1 VPCPPP
7 DLRRGGRL
15 TRKSSGAWGE
25 ELALR
30 YLIRRGYW
38 LVERNYRKR
47 RGEIDFIVR
56 NENSLVFVEEK
67 LRRST
72 GFGDPLEAVTAR
84 KQATI
89 RSLAEQY
96 LADNQPD
103 FDILRFDVVGILAT
117 DTGTRIE
124 HIEDAF

>member
-1 VPCPPP
+1 MPRPPP
-7 DLRRGGRL
+7 ELRRGGSL

-25 ELALR
+25 DLALR
-30 YLIRRGYW
+30 YLTRQGYT
-38 LVERNYRKR
+38 LVERNFRKR
-47 RGEIDFIVR
+47 RGEIDLIVR
-56 NENSLVFVEEK
+56 NGQTLVFVEVK

-103 FDILRFDVVGILAT
+103 FDTLRFDVVGILAT
-117 DTGTRIE
+117 HTGIRID